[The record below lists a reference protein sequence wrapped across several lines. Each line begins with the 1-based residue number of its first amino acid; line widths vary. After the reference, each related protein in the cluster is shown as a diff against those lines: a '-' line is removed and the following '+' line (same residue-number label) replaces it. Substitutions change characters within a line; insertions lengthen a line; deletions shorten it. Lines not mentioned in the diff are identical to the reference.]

1 MLRWL
6 TNLLFPPKCVL
17 CRKILQKQET
27 DLCRS
32 CREDAPVF
40 TKSKRRIP
48 FVAQWTGIWYYKGN
62 VRGSIHRYKFANA
75 RRYASAYAKL
85 LAAALQKEEMDSF
98 DILSWIPISP
108 SRRRKRGYD
117 QGQLLAEALGEE
129 LGCWPVAVLKKY
141 RNNPPQSGI
150 SRQAERRANVL
161 NVYTVTDPGLIRG
174 KRILLVDDVVTT
186 GSTASECGKTLLI
199 CGAKEITLATVA
211 VAVKN

>member
-1 MLRWL
+1 
-6 TNLLFPPKCVL
+6 
-17 CRKILQKQET
+17 
-27 DLCRS
+27 
-32 CREDAPVF
+32 
-40 TKSKRRIP
+40 
-48 FVAQWTGIWYYKGN
+48 
-62 VRGSIHRYKFANA
+62 
-75 RRYASAYAKL
+75 
-85 LAAALQKEEMDSF
+85 
-98 DILSWIPISP
+98 
-108 SRRRKRGYD
+108 
-117 QGQLLAEALGEE
+117 
-129 LGCWPVAVLKKY
+129 VAVLKKY